1 VITLDGV
8 VPKLDTFN
16 DMPGMLLAFD
26 AAAWLQQQ
34 RGCLQQHPR
43 QPLQHVRGTDA
54 TTVYGMS
61 SKGTRPAA
69 EPSVQPHPQP
79 AAVAGGNTNSQPPTR
94 YVSTSSASR
103 GPTPVTNSPS
113 PSGPSPT
120 GSPSCD
126 VSLSAEPSQ
135 QFAAAATSPTTAAAG
150 GGVPRYCVSYQAVGS
165 SFFWALP
172 LHQLGLAFSGSDGPR
187 LLDNFQAEVVAA
199 AAGGV
204 CASPTAA
211 AAQWA
216 SASSQ

>member
-1 VITLDGV
+1 
-8 VPKLDTFN
+8 
-16 DMPGMLLAFD
+16 MLLAFD

-34 RGCLQQHPR
+34 RSCLQQQPR
-43 QPLQHVRGTDA
+43 QPLQHTSTGAA
-54 TTVYGMS
+54 TVNGECS
-61 SKGTRPAA
+61 SGNRLAA
-69 EPSVQPHPQP
+69 EPSMQRSSQQQS
-79 AAVAGGNTNSQPPTR
+79 AAAGGNTNSQPPTR

-103 GPTPVTNSPS
+103 GRTPVTNSPS

-126 VSLSAEPSQ
+126 ASLSAEPSQ
-135 QFAAAATSPTTAAAG
+135 QFAAAATNSTTAAAG

-172 LHQLGLAFSGSDGPR
+172 LHQLGLAFTGSDGPR
-187 LLDNFQAEVVAA
+187 LLDNFQAEVLAA